1 MVYKMTLK
9 KLFLAVFS
17 ALLLIGLAG
26 CVGQKDLASTVSQQA
41 YNYVWTDENGG
52 KEEGALYFG
61 VADKNQGYYRKYSS
75 TLNGTKATFDS
86 DVKKEKNTY
95 SISKD
100 GTAISLSDDGDGNN
114 SGIGTNVAAL
124 ELKKV
129 KVNNGTITAEVWYY
143 SKDHRGEITLTPVKE

>member
-1 MVYKMTLK
+1 MTFK

-17 ALLLIGLAG
+17 AFLLISLAG
-26 CVGQKDLASTVSQQA
+26 CVGQKDLASTLSQQA
-41 YNYVWTDENGG
+41 YNYVWIDENNG

-61 VADKNQGYYRKYSS
+61 VIENNQGYYRKYSNS
-75 TLNGTKATFDS
+75 LDSTKATFDS
-86 DVKKEKNTY
+86 DVKKEKHTY

-100 GTAISLSDDGDGNN
+100 GASISLSDDGQGNN

-129 KVNNGTITAEVWYY
+129 KMNNGVISAEVWYH
-143 SKDHRGEITLTPVKE
+143 SRDHRGEITLTPVKD